1 MGDARCCKGR
11 DYAVYRII
19 PSSPGN
25 VDFLGTV
32 CAEDLT
38 SAETIARLMYP
49 VSGGDYLEVEE
60 DQVQE
65 RLKQ

>member
-1 MGDARCCKGR
+1 MSDETCCKGA
-11 DYAVYRII
+11 DYAVFRII

-32 CAEDLT
+32 YAEDLA
-38 SAETIARLMYP
+38 SAEAVARLMYP

-60 DQVQE
+60 D
-65 RLKQ
+65 